1 MVVCFQRLGRCSP
14 GQALA
19 IVLGILFLVT
29 FSQAQEAE
37 APDIV
42 TSYNKTLDALDAGDH
57 ETALNLC
64 NAIIEDYGTAQ
75 EGMEVFGSV
84 FGHWY
89 YLRGL
94 ALMGGEKLHKASAD
108 FETCYQSD
116 YEAPEE
122 NPNHRPNQFRM
133 HALVQWGNCQ
143 MLLEDYAKAREVYQ
157 QALSEDVGNRLSYNW

>member
-75 EGMEVFGSV
+75 
-84 FGHWY
+84 
-89 YLRGL
+89 
-94 ALMGGEKLHKASAD
+94 
-108 FETCYQSD
+108 
-116 YEAPEE
+116 
-122 NPNHRPNQFRM
+122 
-133 HALVQWGNCQ
+133 
-143 MLLEDYAKAREVYQ
+143 
-157 QALSEDVGNRLSYNW
+157 